1 MNSPNIDND
10 IAGQNTTFRK
20 SWRLLRANMQ
30 FRITWRIF
38 LVVLAIYL
46 IPTLFLGIPFL
57 LISVGIFHILVQLSP
72 FWTPARRILYLILGI
87 SETEFPFFSH
97 KASGWLIIYRSLL
110 SLPWLAMVIYGVWM
124 VIEYGFIKLNPIYM
138 LLFH

>member
-72 FWTPARRILYLILGI
+72 FWTPARRTLGRILGI
-87 SETEFPFFSH
+87 SETVFPLSRN
-97 KASGWLIIYRSLL
+97 KASAWLIISRSIL
-110 SLPWLAMVIYGVWM
+110 SLPYMAMVGFGISLL
-124 VIEYGFIKLNPIYM
+124 IKYGFLELNIIHM
-138 LLFH
+138 ILSH